1 MSSLNKGR
9 ARLGCLRY
17 KPRLR
22 RYRIVGRQCMD
33 VGGILSRPRCCPAR
47 RWRLARKPR
56 RIRIGRRLRG
66 SWLGRIRL
74 CPAQRNA
81 CPAECT
87 ARTSS
92 RYLDLIRDLSRA
104 PPPVPGRLS
113 YNHTP
118 QKRTQTTTTLTF
130 ASPERN
136 IGRRGA
142 KAKKLG
148 IGRVGDRGPFAQ
160 DGGRQPGTE
169 FYFSAA
175 RPSEAPLGCVM
186 LRRIMSQAAHVTITL
201 PDGSAKQVEAGT
213 TIADFVR
220 NQIGAGLAKA
230 ALFAKYNGADVDLSK
245 TLDVDGPLAIFTPK
259 NPEGLDLVRHDAAH
273 IVASVVQRL
282 FPGTQVT
289 IGPTTDEGFYYDFHR
304 EKPFTPED
312 LEAIEKAAN
321 EEIKADHPFVRRE
334 VSKEEALALFGAAGE
349 KFKLE
354 IIEDIFAKGAKTL
367 SLYQHGAW
375 VDFCLGP
382 HGPSTGR
389 VGVIKL
395 LSVAGAYWRGDHR
408 NAQLQ
413 RIYGTA
419 FFTQKDL
426 DAWVHQQEE
435 ARKRDH
441 RKLGKELD
449 LFAFHPVAP
458 GAVFWTGNGTMLF
471 TTLQQAMRRMC
482 LSNGYVEIKTPLLF
496 NKALW
501 ERSGHWGKYR
511 ENMFLILDPEAD
523 PNASLEER
531 ASFSLKPMNCP
542 SHHLFYQ
549 MKRRSYREL
558 PIRLHSQDVLH
569 RNEAT
574 GVLSGLTRVRQFQ
587 QDDAHIYLMES
598 QIADE
603 VAALTKMI
611 AKVYSAFGLEFTA
624 KFATRPAQKIGDDAL
639 WDKAEAGL
647 KAALEKTGL
656 PYELKPGD
664 GAFYGPKIDFDVADS
679 IGRKWQLGTIQLD
692 YVAAERFD
700 LGYIG
705 PDNAEH
711 RPVVIHRAI
720 YGSFE
725 RFIGILIEHFAGSFP
740 VWLAPEQVRILP
752 VSERHFAWAD
762 EVAAKLR
769 ALDIRVDVDKSQS
782 KLGAMIRDA
791 QLVKIPYALVVGD
804 KEVEAGGVSPRKHGM
819 GKEADLGLMKLDA
832 FLTQITEDAKIPY

>member
-1 MSSLNKGR
+1 M
-9 ARLGCLRY
+9 
-17 KPRLR
+17 
-22 RYRIVGRQCMD
+22 
-33 VGGILSRPRCCPAR
+33 
-47 RWRLARKPR
+47 
-56 RIRIGRRLRG
+56 
-66 SWLGRIRL
+66 
-74 CPAQRNA
+74 
-81 CPAECT
+81 
-87 ARTSS
+87 
-92 RYLDLIRDLSRA
+92 
-104 PPPVPGRLS
+104 
-113 YNHTP
+113 
-118 QKRTQTTTTLTF
+118 
-130 ASPERN
+130 
-136 IGRRGA
+136 
-142 KAKKLG
+142 
-148 IGRVGDRGPFAQ
+148 
-160 DGGRQPGTE
+160 
-169 FYFSAA
+169 
-175 RPSEAPLGCVM
+175 SEA
-186 LRRIMSQAAHVTITL
+186 QVTITL
-201 PDGSAKQVEAGT
+201 PDGSSKQVVAGT

-220 NQIGAGLAKA
+220 TAIGPGLAKA
-230 ALFAKYNGADVDLSK
+230 ALFAKYDGAEVDL
-245 TLDVDGPLAIFTPK
+245 TAPLDHDGTLAIFTPK

-289 IGPTTDEGFYYDFHR
+289 IGPTTDDGFYYDFAR
-304 EKPFTPED
+304 DTPFTPED
-312 LEAIEKAAN
+312 LEKIEAAAN
-321 EEIKADHPFVRRE
+321 EEIKRDLPFVRRE
-334 VSKEEALALFGAAGE
+334 VSKAEALELFGKLGE

-367 SLYQHGAW
+367 SLYSHGEW

-419 FFTQKDL
+419 FFTQKEL

-449 LFAFHPVAP
+449 LFAFHPAAP
-458 GAVFWTGNGTMLF
+458 GAVFWTAHGTVLF
-471 TTLQQAMRRMC
+471 HELSQAMRKLC
-482 LSNGYVEIKTPLLF
+482 LRSGYDEIKTPLMF
-496 NKALW
+496 NKLLW
-501 ERSGHWGKYR
+501 EKSGHWGKYR

-523 PNASLEER
+523 PNLPWDER
-531 ASFSLKPMNCP
+531 ASYSLKPMNCP
-542 SHHLFYQ
+542 SHHLYFQ

-558 PIRLHSQDVLH
+558 PLRLHSQDVLH
-569 RNEAT
+569 RNEAS

-598 QIADE
+598 QIPDE
-603 VAALTKMI
+603 VAALTSMI

-624 KFATRPAQKIGDDAL
+624 KFATRPANKLGDDAL
-639 WDKAEAGL
+639 WDKAEAAL
-647 KAALEKTGL
+647 EAALKLTGL

-692 YVAAERFD
+692 YLAPERFD

-705 PDNAEH
+705 ADNTEH

-725 RFIGILIEHFAGSFP
+725 RFIGILIEHFAGNFP

-752 VSERHFAWAD
+752 VNDRNVPWAE
-762 EVAAKLR
+762 EVAAQLR
-769 ALDIRVDVDKSQS
+769 AHDLRVEIDRSHG

-791 QLVKIPYALVVGD
+791 QLAKIPYALVIGD
-804 KEVEAGGVSPRKHGM
+804 KEAEAKGVSPRKHGT
-819 GKEADLGLMKLDA
+819 GKEADLGLLPLET
-832 FLTQITEDAKIPY
+832 FLAQVREEARVPY